1 MELGLKGKNALV
13 TGASEGIGLA
23 IARKLAEEGA
33 RLAICARTETKL
45 QQAAAEIAEATGIE
59 IVPITADLRTL
70 AGCQGFVDQA
80 AQRLGGIDVLVNNA
94 GASAFGPFVD
104 LPDEAF
110 VDAING
116 KLLGYIRCAKAV
128 VPHMQRRGG
137 GSIVNIT
144 GTTQQAIPLHTPGSA
159 CNAAIRMFTKE
170 LSMELGPLNIRV
182 NSVAPGRIQTARAD
196 RLLEATAVAH
206 GTPVDVLLNQL
217 VKTIPSGRVGT
228 VDDIADAVCFLVSER
243 ASYVNGAALVVDG
256 SKSVVI

>member
-94 GASAFGPFVD
+94 GASAFGPFVE

-128 VPHMQRRGG
+128 IPHMQRRGG
-137 GSIVNIT
+137 GTIVNIT

-159 CNAAIRMFTKE
+159 CNAAIRMFSKE

-196 RLLEATAVAH
+196 RLLEATAAAH

-228 VDDIADAVCFLVSER
+228 ADDIADAVCFLVSER

>member
-94 GASAFGPFVD
+94 GASAFGPFVE

-159 CNAAIRMFTKE
+159 CNAALRMFSKE

-196 RLLEATAVAH
+196 RLLEATAAAH

-228 VDDIADAVCFLVSER
+228 ADDIADAVCFLVSER